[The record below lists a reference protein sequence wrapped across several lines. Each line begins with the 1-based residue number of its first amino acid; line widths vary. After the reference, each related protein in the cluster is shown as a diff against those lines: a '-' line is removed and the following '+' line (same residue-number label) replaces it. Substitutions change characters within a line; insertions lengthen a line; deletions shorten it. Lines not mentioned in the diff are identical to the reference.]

1 MTFIFHGLLSICR
14 DLRTIKEWIENDH
27 NTRTHPHPHP
37 QDSCK
42 STRVLIYFLII
53 VTKYLSSNFSYY
65 ITLRSLMSNYLQLI
79 IFISLLRV
87 YVGNDHFQ
95 QVKTYTV
102 NNDDDLSP
110 LSSEKELKLIQ
121 FISYLTYM
129 QSTTTNITWNS

>member
-1 MTFIFHGLLSICR
+1 
-14 DLRTIKEWIENDH
+14 
-27 NTRTHPHPHP
+27 
-37 QDSCK
+37 
-42 STRVLIYFLII
+42 
-53 VTKYLSSNFSYY
+53 
-65 ITLRSLMSNYLQLI
+65 MSNYLQLI